1 MKDVFIKV
9 QPSEPELVSN
19 FFLGTILVILLVTVI
34 DIVVHDGYVLDDIS
48 DCYPGNNS
56 DRCLK
61 LYDTHNC
68 DIGNQMCLGNDY
80 WSLLTIIVQVV
91 GISLMIGRIVVG
103 KLGGSK
109 TNPMLFVV
117 GGMWYLSAVI
127 LFYFGWLDLL
137 YYVLRGLSVDSML
150 PWLDGIG
157 LFSLI
162 QGFGVSSSVDSSD
175 LYLLNFIGVLI
186 YGILWGFMVHH
197 HRQKTWK
204 KLGLV

>member
-9 QPSEPELVSN
+9 QPSEPELISN
-19 FFLGTILVILLVTVI
+19 LFLGTILVILLVTVI

-56 DRCLK
+56 ERCLK
-61 LYDTHNC
+61 LYDIHNC

-80 WSLLTIIVQVV
+80 WRLLTVVVRVV
-91 GISLMIGRIVVG
+91 GISLMVGRIVVG

-117 GGMWYLSAVI
+117 GIMWYLSAVI
-127 LFYFGWLDLL
+127 MFYFGWLDLL
-137 YYVLRGLSVDSML
+137 YYVLRGLSVDSTL
-150 PWLDGIG
+150 PWLDNLG
-157 LFSLI
+157 LFSLV
-162 QGFGVSSSVDSSD
+162 QMFGVSSSVDSSD

-186 YGILWGFMVHH
+186 YGVMWGFMVVH
-197 HRQKTWK
+197 HRKKTWK
-204 KLGLV
+204 RLGLV